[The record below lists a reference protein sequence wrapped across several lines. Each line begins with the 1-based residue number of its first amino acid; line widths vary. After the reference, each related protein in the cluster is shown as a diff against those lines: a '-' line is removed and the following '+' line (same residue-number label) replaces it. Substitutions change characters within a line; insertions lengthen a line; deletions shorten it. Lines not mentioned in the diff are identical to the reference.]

1 MVSKSTGDS
10 YVDYVMDFLSSFFC
24 FENLSFSKKRS
35 SKSHFNR
42 QLSASL
48 QMRNEKTLYLF

>member
-10 YVDYVMDFLSSFFC
+10 YVDYVMDFLKFF
-24 FENLSFSKKRS
+24 FENLSFSKIRS